1 MSERLLS
8 PCASVQRVSPISVL
22 CQHDNSSL
30 LASVFHLVQSGIPEA
45 ITQAVSAA
53 HPSTDVLHHFH
64 DVLIASAEA
73 LGESEFV
80 RFMNECRMEGATL
93 VLTVKSM
100 EELHS
105 VLRYSPFA
113 VLPELHIQ
121 ESIAELIE
129 PLLNCLQQRRLLRS
143 ADEYSRTQS
152 ADRSAYRHA
161 RTKQLL
167 TLQTLQ
173 GERRVAPADVV
184 LCIAEGENTSV
195 ILGSTAEQEPCTTEA
210 LGVYQRLQEIEETLY
225 NLACG
230 QDFMRVHRSFIVN
243 VHSVREA
250 TRADKDLDIR
260 LEGYTERI
268 RCARTKK
275 DDFLRR
281 VETACRE
288 AGSSWEKSGSSWKR
302 S

>member
-8 PCASVQRVSPISVL
+8 PSASVQRVSPISVL
-22 CQHDNSSL
+22 CQHDNTSL
-30 LASVFHLVQSGIPEA
+30 LAAVSHLVQSGIPEA
-45 ITQAVSAA
+45 MIQAVSAA
-53 HPSTDVLHHFH
+53 HPSAEVLHHFH

-80 RFMNECRMEGATL
+80 RFMNECRMGGATL
-93 VLTVKSM
+93 VLMVKSM

-105 VLRYSPFA
+105 VLRYAPFA

-121 ESIAELIE
+121 ESVAALIE
-129 PLLNCLQQRRLLRS
+129 PLRNYLAERRLLRS

-152 ADRSAYRHA
+152 EHRLAYRHA
-161 RTKQLL
+161 HTSQLL

-173 GERRVAPADVV
+173 GERCVAPADVV
-184 LCIAEGENTSV
+184 LCIAEGENISV
-195 ILGSTAEQEPCTTEA
+195 ILRSTAEQTLQTTEA
-210 LGVYQRLQEIEETLY
+210 LGVYQRLREIEETLFV
-225 NLACG
+225 LACG

-243 VHSVREA
+243 IHFVREA
-250 TRADKDLDIR
+250 RQKHKNLDIR
-260 LEGYTERI
+260 LEGYAEFV

-281 VETACRE
+281 VEAACRE
-288 AGSSWEKSGSSWKR
+288 SGSSWEKSGSSWKR